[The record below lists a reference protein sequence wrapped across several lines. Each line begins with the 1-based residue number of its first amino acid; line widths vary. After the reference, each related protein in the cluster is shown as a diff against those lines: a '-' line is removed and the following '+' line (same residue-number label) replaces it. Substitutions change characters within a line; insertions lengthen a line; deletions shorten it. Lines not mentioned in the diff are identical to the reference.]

1 MPGHR
6 IPDLG
11 RGLRRLVAALG
22 IAVVAA
28 VLVTEVWSQPAT
40 SSRVTSACHVSPIVA
55 DVDKSARFYHD
66 LLGLDLV
73 PSPPPGPL
81 PVDTRPEHLDLHGIP
96 QAKLRF
102 IGARMPSVFCGVE
115 LVEFSGIDRHHVER
129 RIQDPGAA
137 MLILLVRDL
146 DTLFARLKAAGT
158 PVVTTSGMPMTVGVS
173 KTRAVVVK
181 DPDGHPVEL
190 AQLEMAPQTAAPA
203 SSNVVGIRLR
213 VTVDDTDKA
222 IQYYRSVLGIDAK
235 AGAFTRNEGVVAMM
249 GLPSTGEYRLS
260 TAQLPASALVLE
272 FIEFRGLGESKRT
285 ESRVQDPGSYR
296 LQLNVSD
303 IDATLAALKGAGSRV
318 VSTGGV
324 PVSMTFGTSRW
335 RLAVAPDFNSLFL
348 IVQQRLG
355 P

>member
-1 MPGHR
+1 MRH
-6 IPDLG
+6 
-11 RGLRRLVAALG
+11 LVAALG

-28 VLVTEVWSQPAT
+28 VLATEVWSQAAT

-55 DVDKSARFYHD
+55 DVDKAARFYHD

-115 LVEFSGIDRHHVER
+115 LVEFTGIDRHHVDR

-146 DTLFARLKAAGT
+146 DTLFAGLKAAGT
-158 PVVTTSGMPMTVGVS
+158 PVLTTGGSVMTVGAA

-190 AQLEMAPQTAAPA
+190 AQLEMPPQTAAPA

-222 IQYYRSVLGIDAK
+222 IQYYRSVLGIEAK
-235 AGAFTRNEGVVAMM
+235 AGAFTRNEGVMAMM

-272 FIEFRGLGESKRT
+272 FIEFRNLGESKRM

-318 VSTGGV
+318 ISTGGV

-335 RLAVAPDFNSLFL
+335 RLAVAPDFNNLFL
-348 IVQQRLG
+348 IVQQRSG
-355 P
+355 Q

>member
-40 SSRVTSACHVSPIVA
+40 SSRVTSACHVSPIVT

-115 LVEFSGIDRHHVER
+115 LVEFSGIERHHVER

-146 DTLFARLKAAGT
+146 GTLFARLKAAGT

-235 AGAFTRNEGVVAMM
+235 AGAFTGNEGVMAMM

-260 TAQLPASALVLE
+260 TAQLPASALMLE

-296 LQLNVSD
+296 LQLNVGD

-318 VSTGGV
+318 ISTGGV
-324 PVSMTFGTSRW
+324 PVSMAFGTSRW
-335 RLAVAPDFNSLFL
+335 RLAVAPDFNNLFL

-355 P
+355 Q

>member
-11 RGLRRLVAALG
+11 HGLRRLVAVLG

-28 VLVTEVWSQPAT
+28 VLAAEVLSQPAT

-55 DVDKSARFYHD
+55 DIDKSARFYHD

-73 PSPPPGPL
+73 PSPPPGSI

-137 MLILLVRDL
+137 MLILPVRDL
-146 DTLFARLKAAGT
+146 DSLFARLKPAGT
-158 PVVTTSGMPMTVGVS
+158 PVLTTGGLPMTVGAS
-173 KTRAVVVK
+173 KTHAVVVK

-190 AQLEMAPQTAAPA
+190 AQL
-203 SSNVVGIRLR
+203 
-213 VTVDDTDKA
+213 
-222 IQYYRSVLGIDAK
+222 
-235 AGAFTRNEGVVAMM
+235 
-249 GLPSTGEYRLS
+249 
-260 TAQLPASALVLE
+260 
-272 FIEFRGLGESKRT
+272 
-285 ESRVQDPGSYR
+285 
-296 LQLNVSD
+296 
-303 IDATLAALKGAGSRV
+303 
-318 VSTGGV
+318 
-324 PVSMTFGTSRW
+324 
-335 RLAVAPDFNSLFL
+335 
-348 IVQQRLG
+348 
-355 P
+355 

>member
-1 MPGHR
+1 M
-6 IPDLG
+6 PDLWEG
-11 RGLRRLVAALG
+11 MRCFVTVSG
-22 IAVVAA
+22 IALIA
-28 VLVTEVWSQPAT
+28 VILPTRGSSQPAT

-55 DVDKSARFYHD
+55 DVDKSARFYHE
-66 LLGLDLV
+66 LLGLDLI

-158 PVVTTSGMPMTVGVS
+158 PVLTTGGLPMTVGAS

-190 AQLEMAPQTAAPA
+190 AQLEMPPQTAAPA
-203 SSNVVGIRLR
+203 SSNVLGIRLR
-213 VTVDDTDKA
+213 VTVGDTDEVL
-222 IQYYRSVLGIDAK
+222 QYYRSVLGIDAK
-235 AGAFTRNEGVVAMM
+235 AGAFTRNEGVMAMM

-318 VSTGGV
+318 ISTGGV

-335 RLAVAPDFNSLFL
+335 RLAVAPDFNNLYL

-355 P
+355 Q

>member
-1 MPGHR
+1 M
-6 IPDLG
+6 
-11 RGLRRLVAALG
+11 A
-22 IAVVAA
+22 
-28 VLVTEVWSQPAT
+28 VWSQTAAT
-40 SSRVTSACHVSPIVA
+40 SRVTSACHVSPIVA
-55 DVDKSARFYHD
+55 DVDKSAHFYHD
-66 LLGLDLV
+66 LLGFDLV
-73 PSPPPGPL
+73 PSPPTGPL
-81 PVDTRPEHLDLHGIP
+81 PLDTRPEHLDLHGIP

-115 LVEFSGIDRHHVER
+115 LVEFTGVDRRHAER

-146 DTLFARLKAAGT
+146 DALFVRLKTAGT
-158 PVVTTSGMPMTVGVS
+158 PVVTTGGMPMTVGTS
-173 KTRAVVVK
+173 KTRVVVVR

-190 AQLEMAPQTAAPA
+190 AQLEMPPQTAAPVT
-203 SSNVVGIRLR
+203 SNVAGIRLR

-222 IQYYRSVLGIDAK
+222 IRYYQSVLGIDAK
-235 AGAFTRNEGVVAMM
+235 PGTFTKNEGVMAMM
-249 GLPSTGEYRLS
+249 GLPSNGEYRLS
-260 TAQLPASALVLE
+260 TAQLPASALMLE

-303 IDATLAALKGAGSRV
+303 IDATLAALKGAGSGV
-318 VSTGGV
+318 ISTGGV

-335 RLAVAPDFNSLFL
+335 RLAVAPDFNNLFL

-355 P
+355 Q

>member
-1 MPGHR
+1 MPTSR
-6 IPDLG
+6 IPDLWERTRCFVTVSG
-11 RGLRRLVAALG
+11 IALIAVILPTRALG
-22 IAVVAA
+22 Q
-28 VLVTEVWSQPAT
+28 TTT

-55 DVDKSARFYHD
+55 DVDRSARFYHE

-158 PVVTTSGMPMTVGVS
+158 PVVTTGGLPMTVGAS
-173 KTRAVVVK
+173 KTHAVVVK

-222 IQYYRSVLGIDAK
+222 LQYYRSVLGIDAK
-235 AGAFTRNEGVVAMM
+235 AGAFTRNEGVMAMM

-318 VSTGGV
+318 ISTGGV

-335 RLAVAPDFNSLFL
+335 RLAVAPDFNNLFL

-355 P
+355 Q

>member
-1 MPGHR
+1 MPTHR
-6 IPDLG
+6 IPDL
-11 RGLRRLVAALG
+11 RDGLRRHVAALG
-22 IAVVAA
+22 LAVIAA
-28 VLVTEVWSQPAT
+28 VLPTGVRSQTAT

-81 PVDTRPEHLDLHGIP
+81 PVDPRPEHLDLHGIP

-115 LVEFSGIDRHHVER
+115 LVEFTGIDRHRVER

-137 MLILLVRDL
+137 MLIVLVRDL
-146 DTLFARLKAAGT
+146 DTLFARLKTAGT
-158 PVVTTSGMPMTVGVS
+158 PVVTTGGMPMTVGAS
-173 KTRAVVVK
+173 KTRVVVK

-190 AQLEMAPQTAAPA
+190 AQLEMPPQSAAPA
-203 SSNVVGIRLR
+203 TSNVVGIRLR

-222 IQYYRSVLGIDAK
+222 IQYYRSVLGIDAEP
-235 AGAFTRNEGVVAMM
+235 GAFTRNEGVMAMM
-249 GLPSTGEYRLS
+249 GLPSTGDYRLS
-260 TAQLPASALVLE
+260 TAQLPASALMLE

-303 IDATLAALKGAGSRV
+303 IDVTLAALKGAGSRV
-318 VSTGGV
+318 ISTGGV

-335 RLAVAPDFNSLFL
+335 RLAVAPDFNNLFL
-348 IVQQRLG
+348 IVQQRLVQ
-355 P
+355 

>member
-11 RGLRRLVAALG
+11 HGLRRLVAALG

-28 VLVTEVWSQPAT
+28 VLATEVWSQPAT

-222 IQYYRSVLGIDAK
+222 VQYYRSVLGIDAK
-235 AGAFTRNEGVVAMM
+235 AGAFTRNEGVMAMM

-272 FIEFRGLGESKRT
+272 FIEFRGFGESKRA